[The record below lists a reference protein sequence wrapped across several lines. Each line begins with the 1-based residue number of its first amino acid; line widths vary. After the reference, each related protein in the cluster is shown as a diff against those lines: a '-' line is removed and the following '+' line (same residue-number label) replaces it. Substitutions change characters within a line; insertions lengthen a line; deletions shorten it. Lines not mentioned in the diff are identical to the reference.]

1 MDETILLARQPIF
14 DVNNKMVAS
23 EILYRGNVL
32 RSSKTDRNL
41 MATREL
47 LINTCTNIL
56 SDNVNLDLPMLL
68 NIDEQ
73 FLLADDFFPVAPQ
86 NLIFEILETVEPSEL
101 VLEKLKQLKRQ
112 GFEFALDDYLLE
124 KFKTPFFEYLKIIKV
139 DVIDVDF
146 ALLKNTLPALKQ
158 TGCLLLAEKVET
170 QAVYETCRE
179 LGFDLFQGY
188 YFERPTLIQGKKIN
202 VNQRS
207 ALHLVSQLSRD
218 DIEVNEVAELIARD
232 PVLTVKIIALINC
245 PLYQLVRE
253 VTSVKDA
260 VVILGLNVVKQW
272 AMILTLVSQT
282 KQPIELF
289 RTILIRAKTLS
300 LYAECSQDKLLKSDV
315 SECFL
320 VGLLS
325 GIEAIFEVKLENILE
340 HLMLDARIKVAL
352 IGQDNNMGRLLKNY
366 MAIERFDNQI
376 FEQLS
381 NQEICLINR
390 CYRESLTWA
399 DQAMNY
405 LKE

>member
-68 NIDEQ
+68 NVDEQ

-146 ALLKNTLPALKQ
+146 ALLKTTLPALKQ

-179 LGFDLFQGY
+179 LGFDLFQGFY
-188 YFERPTLIQGKKIN
+188 LERPTLIQGKKIN

-218 DIEVNEVAELIARD
+218 DIEVNEVAELISRD

-325 GIEAIFEVKLENILE
+325 GVEGIFEIKLENILE

-352 IGQDNNMGRLLKNY
+352 IGQDNNMGQLLKNS

>member
-68 NIDEQ
+68 NVDEQ

-101 VLEKLKQLKRQ
+101 VLEKLKLLKRQ

-146 ALLKNTLPALKQ
+146 ALLKTTLPALKQ

-170 QAVYETCRE
+170 QAVYETCRD

-188 YFERPTLIQGKKIN
+188 YLERPTLIQGKKIN

-218 DIEVNEVAELIARD
+218 DIEVNEVAELISRD

-289 RTILIRAKTLS
+289 RAILIRAKTLS
-300 LYAECSQDKLLKSDV
+300 LYAECSQDKLLKADV

-325 GIEAIFEVKLENILE
+325 GVEAIFEVKLENILE

-352 IGQDNNMGRLLKNY
+352 IGQDNNMGQLLKNS

>member
-14 DVNNKMVAS
+14 DVDNKMVAS
-23 EILYRGNVL
+23 EILYRGNIL
-32 RSSKTDRNL
+32 GSSQTDRNL

-56 SDNVNLDLPMLL
+56 SDNVNLGLPMLL
-68 NIDEQ
+68 NVDEQ

-101 VLEKLKQLKRQ
+101 VLNKLKQLKRQ

-146 ALLKNTLPALKQ
+146 ALLKTNLPSLKQ

-170 QAVYETCRE
+170 QAVYETCRD

-188 YFERPTLIQGKKIN
+188 YLERPTLIQGKKID

-207 ALHLVSQLSRD
+207 ALHLVSQLSRN
-218 DIEVNEVAELIARD
+218 DIEVNEVAELISRD
-232 PVLTVKIIALINC
+232 PVLTVKILALINC

-253 VTSVKDA
+253 VKSVKDA

-272 AMILTLVSQT
+272 AMILTLVSHT

-289 RTILIRAKTLS
+289 RAILIRAKTLS
-300 LYAECSQDKLLKSDV
+300 LYAECSHDKLLKSDV

-325 GIEAIFEVKLENILE
+325 GVEAIFEVKLENILE

-352 IGQDNNMGRLLKNY
+352 IGQDNNMGQLLKNS
-366 MAIERFDNQI
+366 MAIERFDNRI

>member
-1 MDETILLARQPIF
+1 MDDTILLARQPIF
-14 DVNNKMVAS
+14 DGNNKMVAS
-23 EILYRGNVL
+23 EILYRGDVL
-32 RSSKTDRNL
+32 LSSKADRNII
-41 MATREL
+41 ATREL

-56 SDNVNLDLPMLL
+56 NDNINLDLPMLL

-86 NLIFEILETVEPSEL
+86 NLIFEILETVEPTEL
-101 VLEKLKQLKRQ
+101 VLDRLKKLKRQ

-124 KFKTPFFEYLKIIKV
+124 TFKTPFFEYLKIIKI

-146 ALLKNTLPALKQ
+146 ALLKITLPSLKQ

-170 QAVYETCRE
+170 QAVYKTCRE

-188 YFERPTLIQGKKIN
+188 YLEKPTLIQGKKID

-207 ALHLVSQLSRD
+207 ALHLVSQLSRH
-218 DIEVNEVAELIARD
+218 DIEVNEVAELISRD
-232 PVLTVKIIALINC
+232 PVLTVKILALINC

-253 VTSVKDA
+253 VKSVKDA
-260 VVILGLNVVKQW
+260 VIILGLNVVKQW
-272 AMILTLVSQT
+272 GMILTLVSQT
-282 KQPIELF
+282 KQPLELF
-289 RTILIRAKTLS
+289 RTILIRAKTLA

-325 GIEAIFEVKLENILE
+325 GVDAIFEIKLENILE
-340 HLMLDARIKVAL
+340 HLMLDERIKIAL
-352 IGQDNNMGRLLKNY
+352 LGHDNKMGQLLKNS

-390 CYRESLTWA
+390 CYRESLKWA
-399 DQAMNY
+399 DQVMNN
-405 LKE
+405 LQD